1 MSDRIFAALWLA
13 FVAAAALVAWKIE
26 VPFSYE
32 PIGPR
37 AFPWLL
43 CALMAACALRLLWR
57 PDPEPDWHRGSLALK
72 SAALIAALLA
82 YAFLFELLGFVVA
95 TSALGALLGRLF
107 GGSWKASA
115 VAGIAMG
122 IGFWF
127 FFDKALD
134 VTLPP
139 GLLGRV
145 LG

>member
-13 FVAAAALVAWKIE
+13 VVAGAAFVAWKIE

-43 CALMAACALRLLWR
+43 CALMAACAVRLLWR
-57 PDPEPDWHRGSLALK
+57 PDPEPEWPRGSLGLK
-72 SAALIAALLA
+72 SAALVAVLFA
-82 YAFLFELLGFVVA
+82 YAFFFEVLGFVVA
-95 TSALGALLGRLF
+95 TAALGALLGRLF
-107 GGSWKASA
+107 GGSWKASV

-134 VTLPP
+134 VTLPA
-139 GLLGRV
+139 GLLAGV

>member
-13 FVAAAALVAWKIE
+13 VVAGAAFVAWKIE

-43 CALMAACALRLLWR
+43 CALMAACAVRLLWR
-57 PDPEPDWHRGSLALK
+57 PDTEPEWPRGALASK
-72 SAALIAALLA
+72 SAVLVAALFA
-82 YAFLFELLGFVVA
+82 YAFFFEVLGFVVA
-95 TSALGALLGRLF
+95 TAVLGAVLGRLF
-107 GGSWKASA
+107 GGGWKASV

-134 VTLPP
+134 VTLPA
-139 GLLGRV
+139 GLLARV

>member
-13 FVAAAALVAWKIE
+13 AVAGAALVAWKIE

-43 CALMAACALRLLWR
+43 CALMAACAVRLLWR
-57 PDPEPDWHRGSLALK
+57 PDAEPGWPRGSLAFK
-72 SAALIAALLA
+72 SAALVAVLFA
-82 YAFLFELLGFVVA
+82 YAFLFEILGFVIA
-95 TSALGALLGRLF
+95 TAALGALLGRLF
-107 GGSWKASA
+107 DGGWKASV

-122 IGFWF
+122 IGFWL

-134 VTLPP
+134 VTLPS
-139 GLLGRV
+139 GLLGRL